1 MTYVSC
7 KDCVNGFLGQCN
19 YSYHNAAC
27 LITAK
32 PWCDEPLDK
41 LLNYINKVRDFERE
55 RFEERMRA
63 LEVKE
68 LEVRNAKSTNV

>member
-27 LITAK
+27 LTTAK
-32 PWCDEPLDK
+32 PWRDEPLDK
-41 LLNYINKVRDFERE
+41 LLDYIDRVRNFERW
-55 RFEERMRA
+55 RFEERMCE
-63 LEVKE
+63 LEAKE
-68 LEVRNAKSTNV
+68 LEVRSTKSTDM